1 MGRSKQ
7 SVDETDLA
15 ELLHLKEDVAANR
28 EETTGLR
35 EEVDLLRK
43 DIQATN
49 FKQDTMTKV
58 ISGVQAA
65 VAALGG
71 QLTMITEVLK
81 TLSAAAPSTSVV
93 PPSTAHAQEPH
104 QEKSP
109 EVEEIQKEGGDEQQR
124 PLAEELKR
132 RLFMEQE
139 KTSPFALLT
148 GNELPPIQTDRRSA
162 PPGLWTATISR

>member
-49 FKQDTMTKV
+49 FKQ
-58 ISGVQAA
+58 
-65 VAALGG
+65 
-71 QLTMITEVLK
+71 
-81 TLSAAAPSTSVV
+81 
-93 PPSTAHAQEPH
+93 
-104 QEKSP
+104 
-109 EVEEIQKEGGDEQQR
+109 
-124 PLAEELKR
+124 
-132 RLFMEQE
+132 
-139 KTSPFALLT
+139 
-148 GNELPPIQTDRRSA
+148 
-162 PPGLWTATISR
+162 